1 MIFCYRVYG
10 EAALSWIYRH
20 IAVSEKLSPSTENN
34 YLYLSPSTENQLL
47 YQIQVLNLRLICKA
61 SIYSL
66 EGIIPL

>member
-1 MIFCYRVYG
+1 MRPLYHGFID
-10 EAALSWIYRH
+10 LLH
-20 IAVSEKLSPSTENN
+20 IAVSEKLSPSTENH

-66 EGIIPL
+66 ECMII